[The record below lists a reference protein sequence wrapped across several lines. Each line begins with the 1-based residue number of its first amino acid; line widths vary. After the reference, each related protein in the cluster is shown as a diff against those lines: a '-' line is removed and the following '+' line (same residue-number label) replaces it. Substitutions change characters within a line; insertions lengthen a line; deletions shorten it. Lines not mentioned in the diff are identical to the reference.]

1 MFSAID
7 IVLNGRDRSFDLIDE
22 KRVNDSHIRLYLT
35 DCGATCSFGLVLRKE
50 FDTPFG
56 LKIVKSLWK
65 APDTSGEDVKLQL
78 PSDDEVDVLE
88 QGTILARIRSNRGN

>member
-1 MFSAID
+1 
-7 IVLNGRDRSFDLIDE
+7 
-22 KRVNDSHIRLYLT
+22 
-35 DCGATCSFGLVLRKE
+35 LRKE